1 MMSLVEWLAQPAGR
15 VLSLALLHFV
25 WQGLLIALLLAA
37 VVELARIRR
46 AATRYACSL
55 VALLAMMVCP
65 VGTLTWLSFDAGSAA
80 IIAPMACVLAS
91 LPKNGTASPVRS

>member
-65 VGTLTWLSFDAGSAA
+65 VGTLTWLSSWAMFSRPTSDSNE
-80 IIAPMACVLAS
+80 PTR
-91 LPKNGTASPVRS
+91 LPDVYVQ